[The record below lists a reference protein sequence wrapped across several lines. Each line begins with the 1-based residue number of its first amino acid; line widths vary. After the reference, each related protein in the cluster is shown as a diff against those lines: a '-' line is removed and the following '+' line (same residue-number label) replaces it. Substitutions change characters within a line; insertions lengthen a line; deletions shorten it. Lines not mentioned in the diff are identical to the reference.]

1 VSVVSLTSVDPVTY
15 TCTAGYEDPVF
26 VDEKGKV
33 YSEEN
38 VEAYDVIGKKIA
50 EGKRFH
56 LPKGVYILK
65 YSKGTKKVIIR

>member
-1 VSVVSLTSVDPVTY
+1 VNVISVTSVDPITY
-15 TCTAGYEDPVF
+15 TFTVF

-38 VEAYDVIGKKIA
+38 VESYDVTGKKIA
-50 EGKRFH
+50 EVKRFH

-65 YSKGTKKVIIR
+65 YSKGTRKVIIR